1 MVDIAL
7 LNPAHHSD
15 LRVKTGASAEH
26 GDNQRFVQ
34 VVIREFPLLVVH
46 YPILLSKDAET
57 GAFFCGAM
65 LGIDPNENLFLD
77 RHHGGMTAYRPLNL
91 QRMPFYAAGDQLAID
106 LDSPRVGTSEGE
118 PLFDGDG
125 QPSAFT
131 RNVAAAFGELRPGI
145 EATKAFIATLLELD
159 LIEPVDISLS
169 FDDGEARELHD
180 LYTID
185 QERLRELPDVVVL
198 DLFRRGYL
206 HSISL
211 MVASLKQIPVL
222 ARMRNRRL
230 LPENAH
236 G

>member
-1 MVDIAL
+1 MVDIVL
-7 LNPAHHSD
+7 LDPVRHAD
-15 LRVKTGASAEH
+15 LRVKAGAAAAH
-26 GDNQRFVQ
+26 GDDQRFVH
-34 VVIREFPLLVVH
+34 VVLREFPLLVVH

-77 RHHGGMTAYRPLNL
+77 RNGGMTAYRPLNL

-106 LDSPRVGTSEGE
+106 LDNSRVGTNDGE
-118 PLFDGDG
+118 PLFDDAGE
-125 QPSAFT
+125 PSAFT
-131 RNVAAAFGELRPGI
+131 RSIAAAFGELRPGI
-145 EATKAFIATLLELD
+145 EATKAFIATLLALD

-169 FDDGEARELHD
+169 FDDGETRELHD

-185 QERLRELPDVVVL
+185 QERLRSLPDDVVF

-211 MVASLKQIPVL
+211 MIASLKQIPVL
-222 ARMRNRRL
+222 ARMRNQRL
-230 LPENAH
+230 LPGARH

>member
-7 LNPAHHSD
+7 LNPAHHAA
-15 LRVKTGASAEH
+15 LRIKAGASAKH
-26 GDNQRFVQ
+26 GDDQRFVQ

-65 LGIDPNENLFLD
+65 LGIDPGENLFLD
-77 RHHGGMTAYRPLNL
+77 SSGGMTAYRPLNL

-106 LDSPRVGTSEGE
+106 LDSSRVGSEGE
-118 PLFDGDG
+118 PLFDADG
-125 QPSAFT
+125 QPSVFT
-131 RNVAAAFGELRPGI
+131 RNVAAALGELRPGI
-145 EATKAFIATLLELD
+145 EATKAFIARLLELE
-159 LIEPVDISLS
+159 LIEPIDISLS
-169 FDDGEARELHD
+169 FDDGDTRDLRD

-185 QERLRELPDVVVL
+185 QERLRGLPDEVVL

-211 MVASLKQIPVL
+211 MTASLKQIPVL
-222 ARMRNRRL
+222 ARMRNQRL

>member
-7 LNPAHHSD
+7 LNPAHHAD
-15 LRVKTGASAEH
+15 LRVKAAASAEH
-26 GDNQRFVQ
+26 GDDQRFVQ

-46 YPILLSKDAET
+46 CPILLSKDAET

-65 LGIDPNENLFLD
+65 LGIDPGENLFLD
-77 RHHGGMTAYRPLNL
+77 RRGGMTAYRPLNL

-106 LDSPRVGTSEGE
+106 LDSSRVGTSEGE
-118 PLFDGDG
+118 PLFDADG

-131 RNVAAAFGELRPGI
+131 RNVAAALRELRSGI
-145 EATKAFIATLLELD
+145 EATKAFIARLLELE
-159 LIEPVDISLS
+159 LIEPIDISLS
-169 FDDGEARELHD
+169 FDDGETRELHD

-185 QERLRELPDVVVL
+185 QERLRGLPDDAVL

-211 MVASLKQIPVL
+211 MAASLKQIPVL
-222 ARMRNRRL
+222 ARMRNQRL

>member
-1 MVDIAL
+1 MVDIVL
-7 LNPAHHSD
+7 LNPAHHAD
-15 LRVKTGASAEH
+15 LRVKAGASAEH
-26 GDNQRFVQ
+26 GDDQRFVQ

-65 LGIDPNENLFLD
+65 LGIDPGENLFLD
-77 RHHGGMTAYRPLNL
+77 RRGGMTAYRPLNL

-106 LDSPRVGTSEGE
+106 LDNSRVGTSEGE
-118 PLFDGDG
+118 PLFDADG

-131 RNVAAAFGELRPGI
+131 RNVAAALRELRSGI
-145 EATKAFIATLLELD
+145 EATKAFIARLLDLE
-159 LIEPVDISLS
+159 LIEPIDISLS
-169 FDDGEARELHD
+169 FDDGETRQLHD

-185 QERLRELPDVVVL
+185 QERLHGLPDEVVL

-211 MVASLKQIPVL
+211 MAASLKQIPVL
-222 ARMRNRRL
+222 ARMRNQRL

>member
-1 MVDIAL
+1 MTDIVL
-7 LNPAHHSD
+7 LNPAHHAD
-15 LRVKTGASAEH
+15 LRVKAGASAEH
-26 GDNQRFVQ
+26 GDDQRFVQ
-34 VVIREFPLLVVH
+34 VVLRELPLLVVH

-65 LGIDPNENLFLD
+65 LGIDPGENLFLD
-77 RHHGGMTAYRPLNL
+77 RRGGMTAYRPLNL

-106 LDSPRVGTSEGE
+106 LDSSRVGSSEGE
-118 PLFDGDG
+118 PLFDADG

-131 RNVAAAFGELRPGI
+131 RNVAAALRELRPGI
-145 EATKAFIATLLELD
+145 EATKAFIARLLELE
-159 LIEPVDISLS
+159 LIEPIDISLS
-169 FDDGEARELHD
+169 FDDGEMRELHD

-185 QERLRELPDVVVL
+185 QERLRGLPDDAVL

-211 MVASLKQIPVL
+211 MAASLKQIPVL
-222 ARMRNRRL
+222 ARMRNQRL

>member
-1 MVDIAL
+1 MVDIVP
-7 LNPAHHSD
+7 LNPAAHAD
-15 LRVKTGASAEH
+15 LRVKAGAAAEH
-26 GDNQRFVQ
+26 GDDQRFVQ

-65 LGIDPNENLFLD
+65 LGIDPGENLFLD
-77 RHHGGMTAYRPLNL
+77 RRGGMTAYRPLNL

-106 LDSPRVGTSEGE
+106 LDSSRAGTSEGE
-118 PLFDGDG
+118 PLFDADG

-131 RNVAAAFGELRPGI
+131 RNVAAALRELRSGI
-145 EATKAFIATLLELD
+145 EATKAFIARLLELE
-159 LIEPVDISLS
+159 LIEPIDISLS
-169 FDDGEARELHD
+169 FDDGETRELHD

-185 QERLRELPDVVVL
+185 QERLRGLPDDVVL

-211 MVASLKQIPVL
+211 MAASLKQIPVL
-222 ARMRNRRL
+222 ARMRNERL

>member
-1 MVDIAL
+1 MADIVL
-7 LNPAHHSD
+7 LNPAHHAD
-15 LRVKTGASAEH
+15 LRVKAGASAEH
-26 GDNQRFVQ
+26 GDDQRFVQ

-65 LGIDPNENLFLD
+65 LGIDPGENLFLD
-77 RHHGGMTAYRPLNL
+77 RRGGMTAYRPLNL

-106 LDSPRVGTSEGE
+106 LDSSRVGTSEGE
-118 PLFDGDG
+118 RLFDDDG

-131 RNVAAAFGELRPGI
+131 RNVAAALGELRPGI
-145 EATKAFIATLLELD
+145 EATKAFIATLLELS
-159 LIEPVDISLS
+159 LIEPIDISLS
-169 FDDGEARELHD
+169 FDDGETRELHD

-185 QERLRELPDVVVL
+185 QERLHGLPDDMVL

-206 HSISL
+206 HSVSL
-211 MVASLKQIPVL
+211 MAASLKQIPVL
-222 ARMRNRRL
+222 ARMRNQRL